1 MKRRFGDFLN
11 EMKKSLAFTLFAGI
25 LWGSSFPIIKIG
37 LKFVDA
43 YMFAFLRFFLASAIM
58 FMIILFTR
66 KLAFEFSKREI
77 LFLGMLNGFSYLL
90 QYAGM
95 TLTGASKSS
104 LLVNLTAV
112 WVAVL
117 SLFILKEKF
126 GHKKLFG
133 VMFGIIGVFLVT
145 TNLNFLELVQGTLI
159 GDILVLSSGISWSF
173 FIIYNKKFIAGAEN
187 TFQLMSWVLFVTVLP
202 LVPFVPFSSNLSLNL
217 PIEAWAA
224 IGYTALFCWIVPYY
238 LWLKGLKYISSATS
252 TVVLLIEIV
261 VAVVIS
267 NFALGEGFT
276 VISSAGALLI
286 SLAVILVSLE

>member
-1 MKRRFGDFLN
+1 MKYRLGDSLN
-11 EMKKSLAFTLFAGI
+11 ETKKAVTFTVFAGM
-25 LWGSSFPIIKIG
+25 LWGSSFPMIKIG

-43 YMFAFLRFFLASAIM
+43 YMFAFLRFFLASALM
-58 FMIILFTR
+58 FMLLLFTK
-66 KLAFEFSKREI
+66 KLTLKFSKRKV
-77 LFLGMLNGFSYLL
+77 LFLGILNGFSYLL
-90 QYAGM
+90 QYVGM
-95 TLTGASKSS
+95 TSTAASKSS

-112 WVAVL
+112 WVTVL

-126 GHKKLFG
+126 GNKKLFG
-133 VMFGIIGVFLVT
+133 IIFGIVGVFLVT
-145 TNLNFLELVQGTLI
+145 TNLNFFELTQGTLI

-173 FIIYNKKFIAGAEN
+173 FIIYNKKFIADAEN

-238 LWLKGLKYISSATS
+238 LWLKGLKYISSAAS

-276 VISSAGALLI
+276 LTSSAGALLI
-286 SLAVILVSLE
+286 LLAVLLVSLE